1 MLPISLVALLALL
14 LPSATLSA
22 QISDRD
28 LGDRVV
34 DAVTRYANFTIFDD
48 VNIEVDN
55 RNVRLTGRVTTPV
68 KKDDIGKRVAKIDG
82 IRTLTN
88 DIGVLPVSPYDA
100 ELRAKVARAI
110 YYHPSFWQYAA
121 MASPPIHIVVEHGRV
136 TLTGVVQSEVEKM
149 LARSLITQTGVLSVT
164 NKLQTAAEA
173 RDQLEKS

>member
-1 MLPISLVALLALL
+1 MRRFMLPISLVALLALL

-121 MASPPIHIVVEHGRV
+121 MASPPIHIIVENSRI
-136 TLTGVVQSEVEKM
+136 TLTGRVNSETERM
-149 LARSLITQTGVLSVT
+149 LAFSLAHVGGALDVT
-164 NKLQTAAEA
+164 NRLKLD
-173 RDQLEKS
+173 RDR

>member
-1 MLPISLVALLALL
+1 MRRFILPISLVALLALL
-14 LPSATLSA
+14 LPPVTLSA

-34 DAVTRYANFTIFDD
+34 DAVTSYANFTIFDD

-88 DIGVLPVSPYDA
+88 DIGVLPLSPYDA
-100 ELRAKVARAI
+100 ELRTRVARAI
-110 YYHPSFWQYAA
+110 YNHPSFWQYAA
-121 MASPPIHIVVEHGRV
+121 MASPPIHIIVENSRI
-136 TLTGVVQSEVEKM
+136 TLTGRVNSETERM
-149 LARSLITQTGVLSVT
+149 LAFSLAHVGGALDVT
-164 NKLQTAAEA
+164 NRLKLD
-173 RDQLEKS
+173 RDR